1 MACMMVAYGITAD
14 TEPLP
19 PRWAGH
25 RTPTASTTGTSRA
38 CSHNVIV
45 VDDVADVLVSMGAFL
60 KNAGFGVRK
69 AANGDEALRAIA
81 SDASIDVLVTDFAMP
96 GLNGADL
103 IAQAVQIRPSL
114 KALVIT
120 GYPNVDGLSDLP
132 AGITVLAKPF
142 RRDALVAA
150 VESLVGTGSDQN
162 LTASVFE
169 RVAE

>member
-1 MACMMVAYGITAD
+1 
-14 TEPLP
+14 
-19 PRWAGH
+19 
-25 RTPTASTTGTSRA
+25 
-38 CSHNVIV
+38 
-45 VDDVADVLVSMGAFL
+45 
-60 KNAGFGVRK
+60 
-69 AANGDEALRAIA
+69 
-81 SDASIDVLVTDFAMP
+81 MP